1 MPNQVYD
8 WKTAPLLQRA
18 ATILKLIAQ
27 LCLTC
32 VILCLMTIPKLGD
45 ILQRQIP
52 GNFSLLVDRTTFQRH
67 LNNFI
72 REVFYRTAIAG
83 KPAPNAKLMNLKTK
97 EFSYIHDLGRKG
109 RPLVLNFGSCT
120 WPPFIAALG
129 EFRRVLETF
138 SDVADFVIIY
148 TSESHTADDVPL
160 LGTEY
165 DTMMQHKSFE
175 DRVDAAERFSQ
186 RDIPCPIYVDGMD
199 NKASTL
205 YASIPDRLYILLDGV
220 VVYVGSCGR
229 TGPYSYKPAEVEDW
243 LKKFKAERKAE

>member
-1 MPNQVYD
+1 MPDTVYD
-8 WKTAPLLQRA
+8 WKTAPFLQRA
-18 ATILKLIAQ
+18 ATILKLLAQ
-27 LCLTC
+27 LCVTY
-32 VILCLMTIPKLGD
+32 VMLCIMSIPKVSDVLK
-45 ILQRQIP
+45 RQMS
-52 GNFSLLVDRTTFQRH
+52 GKFSMIVDRTTFHRQ

-72 REVFYRTAIAG
+72 REVFYRAAIAG
-83 KPAPNAKLMNLKTK
+83 KPAPNAKIMNIKTK
-97 EFSYIHDLGRKG
+97 EFSFIRDLGRKG

-129 EFRRVLETF
+129 EFRRVAETC
-138 SDVADFVIIY
+138 SDVADFVMIY
-148 TSESHTADDVPL
+148 TSEAHTADDVPL
-160 LGTEY
+160 NGTEY
-165 DTMMQHKSFE
+165 DTMMQHKTFE

-205 YASIPDRLYILLDGV
+205 YASIPDRLYIILDGV

-229 TGPYSYKPAEVEDW
+229 TGPYSYKPAEVGDW